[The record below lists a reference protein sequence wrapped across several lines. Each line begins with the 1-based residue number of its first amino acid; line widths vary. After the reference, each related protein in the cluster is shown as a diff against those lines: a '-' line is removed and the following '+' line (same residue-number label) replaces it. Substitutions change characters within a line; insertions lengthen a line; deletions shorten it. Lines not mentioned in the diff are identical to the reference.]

1 MTTVTYLDHAATTPV
16 DPQVVA
22 ALGEVLAEGL
32 GNPSASHAAGRR
44 AAALIDRARLQV
56 AALIGTDPAHLVFTS
71 GATEANNL
79 AIAGHAAGLSS
90 TQRRGAQVLGL
101 VTDHKAVLS
110 PLRRLAE
117 AGFVLTLLQP
127 DAQGLLS
134 PQVLAA
140 ALGEGAQLVSLVHVN
155 SETGVMQD
163 LPALAAVCRERGVAL
178 HIDAA
183 QSAGKLPLSVDGID
197 YLSFTA
203 HKLGGPQGIGA
214 LYVAPQRRV
223 ALQAQIV
230 GGGQQRGLRSGTLPT
245 HQIVAFGLAC
255 QLAADRQPEL
265 AGRLSGLRQRLW
277 QGLADLPG
285 VLHNGHPQHCAPG
298 ILNLSFT
305 GVEGESLV
313 DGLSELAVST
323 GSACNSSSGEPSPVL
338 RALGRDTQ
346 LAQASLRLRLGQTS
360 TAADVDVAI
369 AAIRRELSRLRA
381 LSPDL
386 PPPVADWQAAGWA
399 VAQGEGGERRLGT
412 WVRCLLAL
420 DGPVIRA
427 ARFQVYGCPQTLS
440 VCQQLAGRLPGLPL
454 AHAEVGSP
462 QQWLET
468 VAAPVEKLGR
478 MLIIEDAL
486 RAAQS
491 SALQPFAAAGV

>member
-1 MTTVTYLDHAATTPV
+1 
-16 DPQVVA
+16 
-22 ALGEVLAEGL
+22 
-32 GNPSASHAAGRR
+32 
-44 AAALIDRARLQV
+44 
-56 AALIGTDPAHLVFTS
+56 
-71 GATEANNL
+71 
-79 AIAGHAAGLSS
+79 
-90 TQRRGAQVLGL
+90 VLGL
-101 VTDHKAVLS
+101 VTDHKAELS

-117 AGFVLTLLQP
+117 AGFALTLLQP

-183 QSAGKLPLSVDGID
+183 QSAGKLPLSVEGID

-223 ALQAQIV
+223 ALQAQIL

-255 QLAADRQPEL
+255 HLAAARQPEL
-265 AGRLSGLRQRLW
+265 ATRLTALRQRLW

-285 VLHNGHPQHCAPG
+285 VLHNGHPQHCVPG

-313 DGLSELAVST
+313 SGLVELALST

-346 LAQASLRLRLGQTS
+346 LAQASLRMSLGATS
-360 TAADVDVAI
+360 TEQDVDTAI
-369 AAIRRELSRLRA
+369 AAVRRAHTHSRNTIPPRS
-381 LSPDL
+381 SPSL
-386 PPPVADWQAAGWA
+386 
-399 VAQGEGGERRLGT
+399 
-412 WVRCLLAL
+412 
-420 DGPVIRA
+420 
-427 ARFQVYGCPQTLS
+427 
-440 VCQQLAGRLPGLPL
+440 
-454 AHAEVGSP
+454 
-462 QQWLET
+462 
-468 VAAPVEKLGR
+468 K
-478 MLIIEDAL
+478 
-486 RAAQS
+486 
-491 SALQPFAAAGV
+491 